1 MRTRLHIKLIPLK
14 GLDFCQ
20 EFFDEDSGD
29 LLKES
34 AIETIYNNKT
44 LIVSNTN
51 VEIVKKGWSDGWMQ
65 FKYPGQIF
73 FGYQETKRKVPC
85 TNLQFRKQLLQALK
99 YFYDDVIIKG
109 NGKDKK
115 VKVFCLNSERFY
127 TYVLRSDLE
136 ELFKELFPAFAL
148 TKESAS
154 NTWRDPLLKSIMM
167 SYNIPFRTKRMP
179 EEVELHNIIRDIYL
193 QCLD

>member
-14 GLDFCQ
+14 GLDFY
-20 EFFDEDSGD
+20 EDFFDEDTGE
-29 LLKES
+29 LLKEA

-44 LIVSNTN
+44 LIASNTN
-51 VEIVKKGWSDGWMQ
+51 IEIVKKGWSDGWMQ
-65 FKYPGQIF
+65 FKYPGQMF
-73 FGYQETKRKVPC
+73 FGYQEVKRKVPC
-85 TNLQFRKQLLQALK
+85 TELQFRKQLLQALK
-99 YFYDDVIIKG
+99 YFYDDTLNTKR
-109 NGKDKK
+109 DKK

-136 ELFKELFPAFAL
+136 ELFKDLFPAFEL

-154 NTWRDPLLKSIMM
+154 DTWKDPLLKSIML
-167 SYNIPFRTKRMP
+167 SHKIPFRVYKMP
-179 EEVELHNIIRDIYL
+179 DTVELHNILRDIYL

>member
-14 GLDFCQ
+14 GLNFYK
-20 EFFDEDSGD
+20 EFFDEDTGE

-44 LIVSNTN
+44 IITSNTN
-51 VEIVKKGWSDGWMQ
+51 VEIIKKGWSDGWMQ
-65 FKYPGQIF
+65 FKYPGQTF
-73 FGYQETKRKVPC
+73 FGYQEVKRKVPC
-85 TNLQFRKQLLQALK
+85 TELQFKKQLLQALK
-99 YFYDDVIIKG
+99 YFYDDTFNTKKG
-109 NGKDKK
+109 NK

-136 ELFKELFPAFAL
+136 DLIKDLFPAFAAS
-148 TKESAS
+148 KQSAS
-154 NTWRDPLLKSIMM
+154 NTWKDPLLKNIMM
-167 SYNIPFRTKRMP
+167 SHKIPFMVYKMP
-179 EEVELHNIIRDIYL
+179 NGVELHNILRDIYL